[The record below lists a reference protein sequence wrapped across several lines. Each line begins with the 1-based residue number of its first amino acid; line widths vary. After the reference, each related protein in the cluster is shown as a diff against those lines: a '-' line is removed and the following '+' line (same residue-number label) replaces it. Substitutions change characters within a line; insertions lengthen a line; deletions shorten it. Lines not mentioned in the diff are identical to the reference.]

1 VLPKSIEAFEKG
13 AKMSDMS
20 VNPVT
25 WKQIAVQKVENLRT
39 GASGEQ
45 ERVAVEATKTTL
57 YEAKNGSVEIV
68 TTQTGNKVN
77 VFV

>member
-1 VLPKSIEAFEKG
+1 
-13 AKMSDMS
+13 MSDMS

-57 YEAKNGSVEIV
+57 YEAKNGSVEV
-68 TTQTGNKVN
+68 KSVDNVRSVN
-77 VFV
+77 ITV